1 MIDHGDSR
9 LVFEQQLH
17 LESRI
22 AGRIV
27 LGGFAASA
35 TASIAATTGAFT
47 GYVCDYSTI
56 SLNTILAAGCR
67 LDIADLFPFDPG
79 GGYLLLSLV
88 SFFGSLIPFV
98 PVPSF
103 LLLATMAV
111 GDQFNLHVLAL
122 SSALLAAGAKQIIF
136 YASYGGGRI
145 IGEKSRRRMRPF
157 ERLVRRYGAAAAFV
171 AAATPIPD
179 DLVYVPLGLAKYNP
193 MRFFAA
199 TLAGKV
205 ILHYIIVVVA
215 HFLGLSLVEPFLEDI
230 DDAAAVYAG
239 MIVFGAALTAVVVM
253 LLRLDWAR
261 VLGRV
266 APWTLEE
273 GGGTGGGEEKGG
285 RKGSCGK
292 SGESDGGTGGGE
304 EKGGR

>member
-1 MIDHGDSR
+1 M
-9 LVFEQQLH
+9 
-17 LESRI
+17 
-22 AGRIV
+22 
-27 LGGFAASA
+27 
-35 TASIAATTGAFT
+35 
-47 GYVCDYSTI
+47 
-56 SLNTILAAGCR
+56 
-67 LDIADLFPFDPG
+67 DITDLFPFDPG

-111 GDQFNLHVLAL
+111 GDQFDLHILAL
-122 SSALLAAGAKQIIF
+122 SSALLATGAKQIIF

-145 IGEKSRRRMRPF
+145 IGERSRRRMRPF

-193 MRFFAA
+193 LRFFAA
-199 TLAGKV
+199 TLAGKI

-230 DDAAAVYAG
+230 DDATPVYAG
-239 MIVFGAALTAVVVM
+239 MIIFGAALTAVVIV
-253 LLRLDWAR
+253 LLRLDWAKA
-261 VLGRV
+261 LGRV
-266 APWTLEE
+266 APWTL
-273 GGGTGGGEEKGG
+273 
-285 RKGSCGK
+285 
-292 SGESDGGTGGGE
+292 DGGQGSGRDGGQGSGRD
-304 EKGGR
+304 GGQGSG

>member
-1 MIDHGDSR
+1 MD
-9 LVFEQQLH
+9 V
-17 LESRI
+17 
-22 AGRIV
+22 
-27 LGGFAASA
+27 
-35 TASIAATTGAFT
+35 T
-47 GYVCDYSTI
+47 
-56 SLNTILAAGCR
+56 
-67 LDIADLFPFDPG
+67 DLFPFDPG

-111 GDQFNLHVLAL
+111 GDQFDLHVLAL

-145 IGEKSRRRMRPF
+145 IGARSRLRMRPF

-179 DLVYVPLGLAKYNP
+179 DIVYVPLGLAKYNP
-193 MRFFAA
+193 LRFFAA

-205 ILHYIIVVVA
+205 VLHYIIVVVA

-230 DDAAAVYAG
+230 DDATPVYIG
-239 MIVFGAALTAVVVM
+239 MIAFGAALTAVVIV

-266 APWTLEE
+266 APWTLDEE
-273 GGGTGGGEEKGG
+273 GSAAGGG
-285 RKGSCGK
+285 GS
-292 SGESDGGTGGGE
+292 SSGGGN
-304 EKGGR
+304 GGGGGPGPAGPSRS

>member
-1 MIDHGDSR
+1 M
-9 LVFEQQLH
+9 LWV
-17 LESRI
+17 
-22 AGRIV
+22 V
-27 LGGFAASA
+27 LPPLLRS
-35 TASIAATTGAFT
+35 SIAAAAVGGCAC
-47 GYVCDYSTI
+47 YVCDCGTI

-67 LDIADLFPFDPG
+67 LDVADLFPFDPG

-111 GDQFNLHVLAL
+111 GDQFNLHALAL

-193 MRFFAA
+193 LRFFAA

-230 DDAAAVYAG
+230 DDAAPVYAG

-261 VLGRV
+261 VLGRI

-273 GGGTGGGEEKGG
+273 GGGGGGGGGLKGGRGEKGESGGGGEEKGG
-285 RKGSCGK
+285 R
-292 SGESDGGTGGGE
+292 
-304 EKGGR
+304 